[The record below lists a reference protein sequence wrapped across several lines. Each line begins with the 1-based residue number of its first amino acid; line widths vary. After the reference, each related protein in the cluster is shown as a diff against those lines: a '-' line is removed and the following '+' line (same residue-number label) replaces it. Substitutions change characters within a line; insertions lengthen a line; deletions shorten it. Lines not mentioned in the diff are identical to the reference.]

1 MISISLIY
9 LIDYFSNDKYIIEY
23 STYLNAADKS
33 SISPFSYWEM
43 KNKEVS
49 DINPIVNI
57 SFNLF
62 TVNES
67 SHTSLSERFIL
78 LDAFTL
84 EKLERNTSYQR
95 KASEIGVIINYLCE
109 DENCTLNEEDFTT
122 FDYYI
127 EMTYNGFEL
136 NHTRKIPLKN
146 NSDVFFKNFF
156 FFSFAQTKIQYLNW
170 EAIKYKEE
178 KGISRI
184 FDKLMGRKNEYSSG
198 FISPSEFTYIGKPI
212 ISQKYI
218 TNINTKVLAQYLM
231 MKGLRQYSEYKR
243 IKLSILDVLAS
254 IGALYS
260 TLFTCFTFIFKYY
273 SKNFYNYKIIQKIV
287 NPKINFTKKEKK
299 LKNIELNEIPQ
310 NSSDNNISNENKEN
324 PLINSQKDFI
334 INDTDFDAIEKEIN
348 KDFKKLTFAQFFLN
362 NFYCKNFNKFN
373 EQEIIRI
380 CNEILSNY
388 ISIESILYNQILLE
402 NFFKDYKWNNQE
414 LNNIDNNEMLINLK
428 KHL

>member
-67 SHTSLSERFIL
+67 NHTSLSERFIL

-136 NHTRKIPLKN
+136 NHTSKIPLKN
-146 NSDVFFKNFF
+146 NSDIFFKNFF

-273 SKNFYNYKIIQKIV
+273 SKNFDNYKIIQKIV